1 MPTPKTFVAALAV
14 SLVLSL
20 SCLTVYAQN
29 VKLTIA
35 TGVDPSF
42 AAFYIAKSQHIFEK
56 NHLDVQLKT
65 GPSGSAM
72 VAFVI
77 QNQVQS
83 AFGAEQAGVQNF
95 NIDPNVVLVAEGTA
109 MNDFYGLVAKN
120 VASMEALKGKRIGV
134 SRGSASEVFWQA
146 MVKQLKLDP
155 LDYKIVQVDPP
166 EMIAALERGDIDAF
180 TSWEPWLAKATA
192 MIPGAKILRG
202 QKGIMS
208 PSVYVYMNKGWIKE
222 NQAASERF
230 MRSLQ
235 EANVF
240 IASQPQ
246 AAADSVAAFLKL
258 DRSLT
263 GLLMGKYTY
272 DLQLSQRTI
281 DSFVTIADQ
290 LKANGKLNKPVVWND
305 FVYPDL
311 LKKIS
316 PEKVTYKLP

>member
-1 MPTPKTFVAALAV
+1 MHTPRNFLATLAAI
-14 SLVLSL
+14 LSL
-20 SCLTVYAQN
+20 SLASLTAHAQN
-29 VKLTIA
+29 VKMTIA

-42 AAFYIAKSQHIFEK
+42 AAFYLAKSQRIFEK
-56 NHLDVQLKT
+56 NKLDVQLKT

-72 VAFVI
+72 VSFVI

-95 NIDPNVVLVAEGTA
+95 NIDPNVVLVAEGTS

-120 VASMEALKGKRIGV
+120 VPTMEALKGKRIGV

-146 MVKQLKLDP
+146 MVKQLKLDVA
-155 LDYKIVQVDPP
+155 DYKIVQVDPP

-180 TSWEPWLAKATA
+180 TSWEPWLAKAAAT
-192 MIPGAKILRG
+192 IPGARVLRG

-222 NQAASERF
+222 NPAASERF

-235 EANVF
+235 EANAL
-240 IASQPQ
+240 IASHPQ
-246 AAADSVAAFLKL
+246 VAADAVSAFLKL
-258 DRSLT
+258 DRPLT
-263 GLLMGKYTY
+263 GLLMGKYAF

-281 DSFVTIADQ
+281 DSFVSIAEQ
-290 LKANGKLNKPVVWND
+290 LKASGKLSKPVVWSN

-316 PEKVTYKLP
+316 PDKVSYTLP